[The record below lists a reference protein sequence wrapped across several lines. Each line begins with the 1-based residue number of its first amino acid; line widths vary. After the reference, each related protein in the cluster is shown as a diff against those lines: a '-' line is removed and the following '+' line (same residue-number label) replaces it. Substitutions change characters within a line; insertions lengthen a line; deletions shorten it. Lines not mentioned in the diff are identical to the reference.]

1 MAIRENVCLRRKG
14 ECPPPDEG
22 GHSPLHCGVN
32 YETVNT
38 NVALYAPPGV
48 DDGATRLR
56 FP

>member
-22 GHSPLHCGVN
+22 GQSPLHCGVN